1 MGVVSTIDHNLF
13 PAQNEERLGKE
24 TLVHIKMPKGD
35 TITLNGKIVRSD
47 AEHPAREI
55 LELDANQF
63 PDNVPHYHDSTSR
76 KTYPQEFGFMENVT
90 SKYCFEGKE
99 VEILFHYN
107 KENRLRGIC
116 LFDRGPLT
124 LFKILE
130 GTHEGKI
137 ISAAECQYSPL

>member
-1 MGVVSTIDHNLF
+1 MGVVVTIDHDLF

-24 TLVHIKMPKGD
+24 TEVQVKMPKGD
-35 TITLNGKIVRSD
+35 TITLTGKIVRSD

-55 LELDANQF
+55 IELNADQF
-63 PDNVPHYHDSTSR
+63 ADNVPHYHDSTSR
-76 KTYPQEFGFMENVT
+76 KIYPQEFGFMNNVT
-90 SKYCFEGKE
+90 SKHCFEGKE

-107 KENRLRGIC
+107 TSKRVRGIC

-130 GTHEGKI
+130 GTLEGKI
-137 ISAAECQYSPL
+137 VASGECQYSPL